1 MQTMSYELLV
11 ACAISV
17 LENKRERMFGT
28 CYGCMGR
35 YSSAG

>member
-17 LENKRERMFGT
+17 LENKAEHIFGI